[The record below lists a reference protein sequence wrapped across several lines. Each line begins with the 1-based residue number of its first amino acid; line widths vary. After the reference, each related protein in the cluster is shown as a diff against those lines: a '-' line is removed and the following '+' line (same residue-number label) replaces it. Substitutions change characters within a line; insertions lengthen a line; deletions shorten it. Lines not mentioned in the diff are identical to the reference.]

1 MSDLSADA
9 ARWADLIAGMP
20 QRVASTA
27 KTQADIAET
36 YQGQIPLQQAQ
47 AQGIYQGQIPQ
58 AQAEAG
64 YYGAL
69 GTKTQIDADMNRI
82 ILDRMRAGQQ
92 QGNTQSGY
100 TGLPPDLPGGT
111 TTPPT
116 GGTGTFGPG
125 TPPQPGETSRDRMA
139 YAQPQPNALG
149 AGSTALA
156 MATPPPPPPQGG
168 GITARY
174 PGSFQTAQADTGVT
188 SDVQP
193 TTVVP
198 GSATLAAGGPQPPPG
213 APLGFGGVNVGGGPL
228 MFGQTTAQNVPPG
241 STQMGRQTP
250 DTTPPFMQGSGAG
263 EYLPELGKFVP
274 RQLVTPYLRALTQ
287 GGPGAAE
294 ALQTIDKARTNYLL
308 QQAYAATTPDAW
320 NKAVERE
327 YLAGYLSVQDYQT
340 YHTHPELRVEAIR
353 ALQPEI
359 TTQQNNEMAKQGMS
373 WSDTVHQYIWDTRL
387 HAGAR
392 PEEAGWINM
401 GNGVWK
407 PDMQTANQIAARSG
421 VPIMGPGGET
431 IQGPQGPQGPTP
443 QGPPGAPP
451 PGPQSGGNA
460 NPFDTYAAAVHQHE
474 GTSPTMGDYGFIP
487 STKVSVA
494 RKYLGSAVA
503 GMTDD
508 QIKAMP
514 LSQEQQTTMLRGF
527 TADNAVTLGQN
538 GIRAS
543 GSNLG
548 MAHYIGAQGVVNL
561 TKVPLDMTM
570 TEMER
575 RGLLV
580 PGTVAG
586 NARELGGNT
595 TVGGFID
602 WAHRQYGNDTLTADM
617 IAGKPGTQFAGPG
630 AGGGGGGGGPQ
641 PAATPGGGPGGGPG
655 PGQYQGKPVLPAGT
669 AEISTHNIQAD
680 NAAVD
685 AANNAAISAQGSQRV
700 VQDMLDRTPR
710 LQAAGAFGPASE
722 FRTRALAAIHGI
734 LGTQPMPEDLQKAFD
749 KWGDF
754 SAQPDR
760 EAFIKEATQLA
771 LQQEAAMPG
780 VRSGIGLAAMIGKGT
795 PSMDMQGDTVRELL
809 NRMLLGHIM
818 TQDYANG
825 LRDHVEDAQGKVDLN
840 VQRYDPAQRDYDR
853 EWTNPNGMHSAGVY
867 LGAASLLTDDG
878 KNPNWKAHLSPDQ
891 QRAAVQLAMRAD
903 PDWHPPG
910 YHRTQ

>member
-111 TTPPT
+111 TTTPT
-116 GGTGTFGPG
+116 GGGGGRNIGPG
-125 TPPQPGETSRDRMA
+125 TGGQPGETTGGLMS
-139 YAQPQPNALG
+139 YAQPPPNVPG

-156 MATPPPPPPQGG
+156 MATPTPPPPQGG

-359 TTQQNNEMAKQGMS
+359 TTQQNNAMAQQGMS
-373 WSDTVHQYIWDTRL
+373 WSDTVHQYVWDTRL

-392 PEEAGWINM
+392 PEQAGWTRNAD
-401 GNGVWK
+401 GTYSPNLL
-407 PDMQTANQIAARSG
+407 TSNEIAARSG
-421 VPIMGPGGET
+421 VPIIGIGGET
-431 IQGPQGPQGPTP
+431 QQGPPGGQPPPQGPAP
-443 QGPPGAPP
+443 QGPPGP
-451 PGPQSGGNA
+451 PGPQGNA
-460 NPFDTYAAAVHQHE
+460 NPFDAYAAAVHAHE
-474 GTSPTMGDYGFIP
+474 GSSPTMGNYGWIP
-487 STKVSVA
+487 STKAAMA
-494 RKYLGSAVA
+494 RKYAPDEVA
-503 GMTDD
+503 GLTDA
-508 QIKAMP
+508 QIAARQLSPQAENAM
-514 LSQEQQTTMLRGF
+514 MRGF
-527 TADNAVTLGQN
+527 TSENADTLQKA
-538 GIRAS
+538 GIRPS

-548 MAHYIGAQGVVNL
+548 MAHYIGPQGVINL
-561 TKVPLDMTM
+561 TKVSPDTTLAQ
-570 TEMER
+570 MEAQ
-575 RGLLV
+575 GLL
-580 PGTVAG
+580 PRGTVA
-586 NARELGGNT
+586 NNPELQGNT
-595 TVGGFID
+595 TARGFIQ
-602 WAHRQYGNDTLTADM
+602 WAHGKYGNDTLTPAM
-617 IAGKPGTQFAGPG
+617 IASGGRATVAGPG
-630 AGGGGGGGGPQ
+630 AGTSQQQ
-641 PAATPGGGPGGGPG
+641 PPPSPTPSGGPGGG
-655 PGQYQGKPVLPAGT
+655 QYQGRPEAPIGGESMVSEDKARIDEDYAAAHEAQTAGRQAGAQT
-669 AEISTHNIQAD
+669 MTIMDLQHRLSNIAPGSGGEWRAQMENWINTNMPQRLHDWTRWATGHD
-680 NAAVD
+680 FND
-685 AANNAAISAQGSQRV
+685 AADRSAAIK
-700 VQDMLDRTPR
+700 
-710 LQAAGAFGPASE
+710 E
-722 FRTRALAAIHGI
+722 FTA
-734 LGTQPMPEDLQKAFD
+734 
-749 KWGDF
+749 
-754 SAQPDR
+754 
-760 EAFIKEATQLA
+760 LA
-771 LQQEAAMPG
+771 LQQEAQMPG
-780 VRSGIGLAAMIGKGT
+780 VRSGIGLAEMNAHASPNINMPEKTISDLTNAMLVRNQAIKDYGEGFQPLIDPRYAAWRTPTGGMPAPYKPVRPEWDQEWNKADSIHAPIVYQAATDMLNGHTGAEMDKWYGK
-795 PSMDMQGDTVRELL
+795 
-809 NRMLLGHIM
+809 
-818 TQDYANG
+818 
-825 LRDHVEDAQGKVDLN
+825 
-840 VQRYDPAQRDYDR
+840 
-853 EWTNPNGMHSAGVY
+853 
-867 LGAASLLTDDG
+867 LT
-878 KNPNWKAHLSPDQ
+878 KDQ
-891 QRAAVQLAMRAD
+891 QAEVAHIILRINPQ
-903 PDWHPPG
+903 WHPA
-910 YHRTQ
+910 TAAAQ